1 MQGSGGAL
9 ECGLGSLWDEGWL
22 CGAGGSETPLCRA
35 GQRSDELRS
44 SGDVTN
50 VASPGGWPCGTEPA
64 AARRASE
71 DRRNGE
77 FRRRH
82 PPAEYGFRLDS
93 ADRKS
98 VVQGKS
104 VYVRVVLGCR
114 RIIKKK
120 NNKILHDSTHNL
132 YY

>member
-64 AARRASE
+64 ADRRASE
-71 DRRNGE
+71 DRRIGE

-82 PPAEYGFRLDS
+82 PPPEYGFLLDS
-93 ADRKS
+93 ALPCWRRDAQVHKS
-98 VVQGKS
+98 ELGRAPVRTS
-104 VYVRVVLGCR
+104 V
-114 RIIKKK
+114 
-120 NNKILHDSTHNL
+120 THAHL
-132 YY
+132 A

>member
-71 DRRNGE
+71 DRRIGE
-77 FRRRH
+77 FRRQN
-82 PPAEYGFRLDS
+82 PPTASGFRFDL
-93 ADRKS
+93 AGPCWRREARKA
-98 VVQGKS
+98 
-104 VYVRVVLGCR
+104 VREV
-114 RIIKKK
+114 K
-120 NNKILHDSTHNL
+120 NVSGGVEL
-132 YY
+132 